1 MGRFSNVDPNFSQEQ
16 SRFFQLKALKMAKNS
31 SAISSKKALLL
42 VVPIFVVGIA
52 LLLFLGGAFDKGYTI
67 RYDDAIYKIADTTVN
82 ELPEG
87 YEQAGVLVYAED
99 PKKSTKNLASD
110 WTLDAELYVNPAYPK
125 KAYISA
131 FGVYLEVHRK

>member
-52 LLLFLGGAFDKGYTI
+52 LLLFLGGAFDKGYMI
-67 RYDDAIYKIADTTVN
+67 RYDDAIYKISDTTVN

-87 YEQAGVLVYAED
+87 YEQAGVLVYTEN
-99 PKKSTKNLASD
+99 PKKST
-110 WTLDAELYVNPAYPK
+110 
-125 KAYISA
+125 
-131 FGVYLEVHRK
+131 

>member
-1 MGRFSNVDPNFSQEQ
+1 MGRFTNVDPNFSQEQ
-16 SRFFQLKALKMAKNS
+16 GRFFQLKALKMAKNS
-31 SAISSKKALLL
+31 SAISSKKALLFIIP
-42 VVPIFVVGIA
+42 VFVVAIL

-67 RYDDAIYKIADTTVN
+67 WYDNAIYKISDTTVN

-87 YEQAGVLVYAED
+87 YEQVGVLNYAEN
-99 PKKSTKNLASD
+99 PEKSTKNLASD